1 LENYEYDKMDELLV
15 KYLAEEATPPEQEMV
30 EVWIGTSDINRRYF
44 QHFQLIWNESQK
56 LALRT
61 AVDENK
67 AWQRFQRKV
76 KRTATAGNSL
86 KGFGWWRVA
95 AVIIVIAGI
104 AWLVSSLLETGS
116 SEPPILNIVSVNEVK
131 KDTLPDGTFATLNKN
146 SVLTY
151 PAAFK
156 GKARKVKLKGEAFFN
171 VTPNK
176 QKPFIIDVND
186 VQVKVVGT
194 SFNVKSTKGETEII
208 VETGIVQ
215 VTKADTTI
223 ELKAGQRILFE
234 AVDTAAEVVASDDK
248 LYNYYVSRT
257 FVCDNTP
264 LWKLVEKLNEAY
276 DVNISIRRDALKKLP
291 LNVTFDDESL
301 DVILDVISQTLMIK
315 VSRKEN
321 EIILE

>member
-1 LENYEYDKMDELLV
+1 M
-15 KYLAEEATPPEQEMV
+15 
-30 EVWIGTSDINRRYF
+30 
-44 QHFQLIWNESQK
+44 
-56 LALRT
+56 
-61 AVDENK
+61 
-67 AWQRFQRKV
+67 
-76 KRTATAGNSL
+76 SL

-95 AVIIVIAGI
+95 AVIIIIAGI
-104 AWLVSSLLETGS
+104 AWLLSSLLEKGS
-116 SEPPILNIVSVNEVK
+116 AEPPIVNIVSVNEVK
-131 KDTLPDGTFATLNKN
+131 KDTLPDGSFATLNKN

-151 PAAFK
+151 RAAFK
-156 GKARKVKLKGEAFFN
+156 GKARKVQLKGEAFFN
-171 VTPNK
+171 VKPNK

-194 SFNVKSTKGETEII
+194 SFNVKSVRGGTEII

-234 AVDTAAEVVASDDK
+234 AVDTSAQIVDSDDK

-276 DVNISIRRDALKKLP
+276 DVNIRIRRDELKKLP
-291 LNVTFDDESL
+291 LSVTFDDESL

>member
-1 LENYEYDKMDELLV
+1 MENNEYDKMDELLV
-15 KYLAEEATPPEQEMV
+15 KYLAEEATPPEQELI
-30 EVWIGTSDINRRYF
+30 EVWIGTSEINRRYF
-44 QHFQLIWNESQK
+44 RHLQLIWNESQK
-56 LALRT
+56 LASRT

-67 AWQRFQRKV
+67 AWQRFQRKL
-76 KRTATAGNSL
+76 KKSATAGNSL
-86 KGFGWWRVA
+86 RGFGWWRVA
-95 AVIIVIAGI
+95 ASIIIIAGI
-104 AWLVSSLLETGS
+104 AWLLSSLLEKGS
-116 SEPPILNIVSVNEVK
+116 SEPPILHIVSVNEVK
-131 KDTLPDGTFATLNKN
+131 KDTLPDGSFATLNKN

-156 GKARKVKLKGEAFFN
+156 GKTRKVKLKGEAFFN

-276 DVNISIRRDALKKLP
+276 DVNISIRRDPLKKLP
-291 LNVTFDDESL
+291 LTVTFDDESL

-315 VSRKEN
+315 VSRKDN

>member
-1 LENYEYDKMDELLV
+1 LENYEYDMMDELLV

-30 EVWIGTSDINRRYF
+30 EVWIGTSDTNRCYF

-56 LALRT
+56 LASRT

-76 KRTATAGNSL
+76 KRSATSGNSL
-86 KGFGWWRVA
+86 KGFAWWRVA
-95 AVIIVIAGI
+95 AGIIVIAGI
-104 AWLVSSLLETGS
+104 AWLVSSLFEKGS
-116 SEPPILNIVSVNEVK
+116 ADPPIVNIVSMNEVK
-131 KDTLPDGTFATLNKN
+131 KDTLPDGSFATLNKN

-194 SFNVKSTKGETEII
+194 SFNVKSAKGETEII

-223 ELKAGQRILFE
+223 ELEAGQRILFE
-234 AVDTAAEVVASDDK
+234 AVDTSAQIVVSDDK

-276 DVNISIRRDALKKLP
+276 DVNIRIRRDALKKLP